1 MSILRAMTYAL
12 SGADAD
18 LVAVGRIIRSQRPEL
33 VFLQYLGTG
42 QLETLAGETAL
53 EAFGG
58 DGGCGF
64 LSCHPLTAV
73 QSCILKDSGDCL
85 RADMDLGGKRIH
97 LFNLQLASDP
107 ACRGQQLARL
117 FDADMLGATLP
128 CATLIGGDFSI
139 PLWGGGQ
146 WLLRRKLTPARHPA
160 WGWGRSF
167 PSRLPL
173 WPRDRFYLRGPIR
186 SLAGQVVASPET
198 RQLSTHLPVV
208 VSLELTDTR
217 EYLRVPE
224 VGKSRMRPAVS

>member
-18 LVAVGRIIRSQRPEL
+18 LVAIGRIIRSQRPEL
-33 VFLQYLGTG
+33 VCLQNLRDG
-42 QLETLAGETAL
+42 QLETLAAETAL
-53 EAFGG
+53 EAYGG
-58 DGGCGF
+58 TGRCGF
-64 LSCHPLTAV
+64 LSCYALTAV
-73 QSCILKDSGDCL
+73 QSCTLKSAGDCL
-85 RADMDLGGKRIH
+85 RADLTLGGKRIH
-97 LFNLQLASDP
+97 LFNLQLESDP

-128 CATLIGGDFSI
+128 CATLVGGDFSI

-146 WLLRRKLTPARHPA
+146 WLLRRKLTPARHPT
-160 WGWGRSF
+160 WGRSY

-186 SLAGQVVASPET
+186 SLAGQVVAGPET
-198 RQLSTHLPVV
+198 RQLSRHLPVV

-224 VGKSRMRPAVS
+224 VRKSRMRPAVS

>member
-12 SGADAD
+12 TVPDADA
-18 LVAVGRIIRSQRPEL
+18 VEIGRVIRMQRPEL
-33 VFLQYLGTG
+33 VCLQYLAEG
-42 QLETLAGETAL
+42 QLEALAKETGLKAY
-53 EAFGG
+53 AS

-64 LSCHPLTAV
+64 LSCHNLTAV
-73 QSCILKDSGDCL
+73 QSCLLKEPGDCL
-85 RADMDLGGKRIH
+85 RADLDLGGKRIH

-128 CATLIGGDFSI
+128 CATLIAGDFSI

-146 WLLRRKLTPARHPA
+146 WLLRRKLSPARHPS
-160 WGWGRSF
+160 WGRNF
-167 PSRLPL
+167 PARLPL

-186 SLAGQVVASPET
+186 TLAGQVIASPET
-198 RQLSTHLPVV
+198 RRVSTHLPLV

-217 EYLRVPE
+217 EYLKLPE
-224 VGKSRMRPAVS
+224 VSEPRMRPVAG